1 MCWSLAIFAK
11 GKKGA
16 RGAIWVQVL
25 VCFEKHYFAAIL
37 RLFSSE
43 EPFGPLFL
51 CNLKKKLKRL
61 NVEITKSTYYPASA
75 IFLCRNSGHMQ
86 FEKKRKVFNCF
97 FGGRKKSSTDIQ
109 SPIFF
114 SFVSR
119 YTFSS
124 NHNIHKSFCGLCF
137 WASDP

>member
-1 MCWSLAIFAK
+1 MKFKCVGLWPFLQKAK
-11 GKKGA
+11 
-16 RGAIWVQVL
+16 RGLGGNIWMQVL

-97 FGGRKKSSTDIQ
+97 LGEEEIFHRYPISYFFFICFQIYFFVKSQHS
-109 SPIFF
+109 
-114 SFVSR
+114 
-119 YTFSS
+119 
-124 NHNIHKSFCGLCF
+124 
-137 WASDP
+137 